1 MTIETLISEVTP
13 PLKEDDSVEEALGIL
28 LESRVRHLPVVNHDG
43 KLVGLMSEEQLL
55 DAPGPEALI
64 GTLITYNPVS
74 VRPELHVFDATKV
87 MVDHDLTVL
96 PIAREDKTYLG
107 LVKRHNI
114 LDLFARMLSTQE
126 SGAIIALEIDD
137 RDYSLA
143 KLAHLIE
150 QNDVKILSTATESSE
165 AAEGKMRVTLKL
177 NVQDTSR
184 IRHILEHHSYRVI
197 AAFSSGEDEE
207 DFQERLQEFMRYLE
221 V

>member
-13 PLKEDDSVEEALGIL
+13 PLKENDSVEEALGIL
-28 LESRVRHLPVVNHDG
+28 LESRVRHLPVVNQDG

-64 GTLITYNPVS
+64 GTLLNFSPVS

-96 PIAREDKTYLG
+96 PIAHEDKTYLG

-143 KLAHLIE
+143 KLAHLVE

-184 IRHILEHHSYRVI
+184 IRHILEHHNYRVL
-197 AAFSSGEDEE
+197 ASFSSGEDEE
-207 DFQERLQEFMRYLE
+207 DFQMRLQEFMRYLE